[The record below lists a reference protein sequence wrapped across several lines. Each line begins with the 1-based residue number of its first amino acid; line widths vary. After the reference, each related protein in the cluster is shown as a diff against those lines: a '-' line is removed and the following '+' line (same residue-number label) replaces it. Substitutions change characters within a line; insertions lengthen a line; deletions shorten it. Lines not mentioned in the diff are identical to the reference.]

1 MNYRLTLILILS
13 GLTSLVIIRN
23 VVAVEIQY
31 KFWSIQ
37 MSQSL
42 LIFFLLAVGIIM
54 GWFLHGYLKQRRG
67 GSMTCISVSLHSL

>member
-23 VVAVEIQY
+23 VVAEEIQY

-37 MSQSL
+37 ISQSL
-42 LIFFLLAVGIIM
+42 LIFFLSVVGIIM
-54 GWFLHGYLKQRRG
+54 GWFLHGYLKQSRG
-67 GSMTCISVSLHSL
+67 GSMSCISALLHSL

>member
-13 GLTSLVIIRN
+13 GLTSIVIILN

-37 MSQSL
+37 MSKFL
-42 LIFFLLAVGIIM
+42 MIFFLLAVGIIM
-54 GWFLHGYLKQRRG
+54 GWCLHGYLKQRKE
-67 GSMTCISVSLHSL
+67 GSMTCISV